1 MMRWSKTAL
10 EARLHALS
18 ERHEGRELIDA
29 LVEFAD
35 SLEPEDRELFQQVL
49 LERAD
54 AEQRHDYEELRERM
68 EEVRW
73 SLFRRRRRR
82 GP

>member
-1 MMRWSKTAL
+1 MRWSKTAL
-10 EARLHALS
+10 EARLQAIS

-35 SLEPEDRELFQQVL
+35 SLEPEDREVFQQVL

-54 AEQRHDYEELRERM
+54 RETADDYALLRKRM
-68 EEVRW
+68 EEGRW
-73 SLFRRRRRR
+73 SIFRWRRRRRE
-82 GP
+82 P